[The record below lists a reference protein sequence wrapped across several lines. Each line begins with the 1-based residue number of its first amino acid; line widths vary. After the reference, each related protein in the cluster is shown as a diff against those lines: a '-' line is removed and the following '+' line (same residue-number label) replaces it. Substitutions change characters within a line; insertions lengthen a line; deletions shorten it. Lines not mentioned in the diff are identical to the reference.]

1 MTTKS
6 RLSNPLALAVLVLL
20 LERPMHPYEM
30 ASTLRERHAEG
41 AIKLRYGSLYT
52 VIELL
57 QREGYVVPAQTT
69 REGRRP
75 ERTVYALTPTGE
87 VEMRDW
93 LADLLSNPVKEYPRF
108 EAALALLPALRP
120 ERVTEL
126 LEARLTHLEREIERV
141 QANLAS
147 LSERIPRLFVI
158 EVEYYVAILEAERRF
173 TSALTS
179 EIKNQTLDG
188 LAFWND
194 FHARRPAAAPEAVQN
209 AAAGAVEQSASATQ
223 TAAVAPMLRRRRTRG
238 RTVPSDPKQTGK
250 YTP

>member
-30 ASTLRERHAEG
+30 ASTLRERHVEG

-57 QREGYVVPAQTT
+57 QREGYVVPSRTT

-75 ERTVYALTPTGE
+75 ERTVYALTPIGE

-126 LEARLTHLEREIERV
+126 LGARLARLEREIERV
-141 QANLAS
+141 QANLAG
-147 LSERIPRLFVI
+147 LAGRIPRLFVI
-158 EVEYYVAILEAERRF
+158 EVEYYVATLEAERRF

-179 EIKNQTLDG
+179 EIKNQTFDG

-194 FHARRPAAAPEAVQN
+194 FHAGRPAAAPEVVQN
-209 AAAGAVEQSASATQ
+209 AAAGSVDQSSSATQ
-223 TAAVAPMLRRRRTRG
+223 AAAAMPMLHRRPTRG
-238 RTVPSDPKQTGK
+238 RAVQSDPKQTGK
-250 YTP
+250 DTP